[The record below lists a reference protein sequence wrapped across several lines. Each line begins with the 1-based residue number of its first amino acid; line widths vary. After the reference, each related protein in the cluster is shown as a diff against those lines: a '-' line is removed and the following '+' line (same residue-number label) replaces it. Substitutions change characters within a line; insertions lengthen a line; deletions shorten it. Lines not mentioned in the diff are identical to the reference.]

1 MAVVMDDRPW
11 YRNYMVWVVL
21 TPLIGTVTASFI
33 TLFLAGA
40 PPTLVVD
47 DFGQIA
53 MAIEQNQ
60 QRDRRATELGL
71 AARVEVTADGAVTV
85 RLQGAAP
92 PRLTLELIHPTLDTL
107 DRSVMLTRE
116 GDAWRGRVQR
126 PDSRMYLQVTDDAG
140 EWRLTGELGRDA
152 DGTELVAG
160 R

>member
-21 TPLIGTVTASFI
+21 VPLIGTVTASFI
-33 TLFLAGA
+33 TLFLAGS

-60 QRDRRATELGL
+60 QRDQRATELGL
-71 AARVEVTADGAVTV
+71 AARVDISRDGEVTV
-85 RLQGAAP
+85 RLDGIAP
-92 PRLTLELIHPTLDTL
+92 PRLALELIHPTLDTL
-107 DRSVMLTRE
+107 DRSVMLTRD
-116 GDAWRGRVQR
+116 GDAWRGRIDR

-140 EWRLTGELGRDA
+140 EWRLTGEIGRDA
-152 DGTELVAG
+152 DGAELAAG